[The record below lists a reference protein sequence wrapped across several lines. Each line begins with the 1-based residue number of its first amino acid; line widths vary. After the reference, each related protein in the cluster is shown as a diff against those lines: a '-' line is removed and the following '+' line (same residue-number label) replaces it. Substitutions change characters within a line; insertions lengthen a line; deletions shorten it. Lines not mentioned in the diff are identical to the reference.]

1 MPDGS
6 AFLQNAASPVVF
18 VLPSGFAGAGSAFLL
33 SLQHTG
39 SLDCCMPDPLTFYL
53 LALYATLVQAFFLFL
68 PLFQFTETAAL
79 LIVISSP
86 FLRIIF
92 PWQQYADP
100 EETQKLE

>member
-6 AFLQNAASPVVF
+6 AFLQNAASPTVSL
-18 VLPSGFAGAGSAFLL
+18 LPSGFAVAGSAFLL

-39 SLDCCMPDPLTFYL
+39 SLDCCIPDALTFSL
-53 LALYATLVQAFFLFL
+53 LPLHTPLVQVFFLFL

-86 FLRIIF
+86 FLHTTF
-92 PWQQYADP
+92 P
-100 EETQKLE
+100 